1 MQGSDAQGVQSVEVG
16 GSVLKALQS
25 LGGSA
30 SLGDIAAAAGL
41 HRGKIHRYLTSLV
54 RTGLVEQNGRN
65 GHYELGPLALSL
77 GLTALRR
84 QNPIARASQSLAALR
99 DATDQSATLAV
110 WGETGPV
117 VVALEPSRHPVS
129 MNVRIGTELPADKT
143 ALGRVFL
150 SWQDK
155 ARWQDKT
162 RWQDRAGAADEAQAC
177 TIDGDLLPGV
187 AACAAPVFGHNG
199 ALLMA
204 VGIVGRSEDFRDT
217 AQLGD
222 AVLAFAD
229 ELSRSFGYAPSWS
242 S

>member
-1 MQGSDAQGVQSVEVG
+1 M
-16 GSVLKALQS
+16 
-25 LGGSA
+25 
-30 SLGDIAAAAGL
+30 AATA
-41 HRGKIHRYLTSLV
+41 ITSLA
-54 RTGLVEQNGRN
+54 
-65 GHYELGPLALSL
+65 PLALSL

-143 ALGRVFL
+143 ALGQVFL

-155 ARWQDKT
+155 ADT
-162 RWQDRAGAADEAQAC
+162 ADEAQAC

-187 AACAAPVFGHNG
+187 AACAAPVFGHDG

-229 ELSRSFGYAPSWS
+229 ALSRSFGYAPSCS

>member
-16 GSVLKALQS
+16 GTVLKALQS

-30 SLGDIAAAAGL
+30 SLGDIATAAGL

-99 DATDQSATLAV
+99 DATNQSATLAV
-110 WGETGPV
+110 WGEAGPV

-150 SWQDK
+150 SWQD
-155 ARWQDKT
+155 
-162 RWQDRAGAADEAQAC
+162 RAGAADEARAC

-187 AACAAPVFGHNG
+187 AACAAPVFGHDG

-217 AQLGD
+217 TQLGD

-229 ELSRSFGYAPSWS
+229 ELSRSFGYAPSCS

>member
-30 SLGDIAAAAGL
+30 SLGDIATAAGL

-155 ARWQDKT
+155 ARWQGRT
-162 RWQDRAGAADEAQAC
+162 GAADEAQAC

-229 ELSRSFGYAPSWS
+229 ELSRSFGYAPSCS